1 MKIKTRDMTLI
12 ALFAVLAIIGGKIRF
27 PILMIPFTMQ
37 TAVCLLTGLLLGW
50 RRAML
55 AQGLYLFMGLIGLP
69 VFAVGG
75 GPGYVLQPSFGYLP
89 GMMLGAALIGFL
101 VDRADPTRGAAKVHH
116 LLTINLAGLAVV
128 YLCGISYLF
137 LLKNLYAPDSLTFI
151 GALQIGLIP
160 FLLTDGIYMVLTALV
175 GPTLRRATRP
185 FIREQIAP
193 PVVKSPET

>member
-1 MKIKTRDMTLI
+1 MKIKTRDMTLV
-12 ALFAVLAIIGGKIRF
+12 ALFAVLAIIGGKIRL
-27 PILMIPFTMQ
+27 PILMIPFTLQ

-69 VFAVGG
+69 VFAAGG

-101 VDRADPTRGAAKVHH
+101 ADRADPTRRAAKVHH
-116 LLTINLAGLAVV
+116 LLAINLAGLAVV

-137 LLKNLYAPDSLTFI
+137 LLKNLYAPDSLSFV

-175 GPTLRRATRP
+175 GPSLRRATSP

-193 PVVKSPET
+193 PVVKSTEV

>member
-1 MKIKTRDMTLI
+1 
-12 ALFAVLAIIGGKIRF
+12 
-27 PILMIPFTMQ
+27 
-37 TAVCLLTGLLLGW
+37 
-50 RRAML
+50 ML